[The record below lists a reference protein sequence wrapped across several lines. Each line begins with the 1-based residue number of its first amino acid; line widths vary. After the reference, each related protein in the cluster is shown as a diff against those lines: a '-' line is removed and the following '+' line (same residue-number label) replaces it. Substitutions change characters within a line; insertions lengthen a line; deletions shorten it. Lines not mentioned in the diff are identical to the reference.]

1 MAHVTGEAWGGPAKT
16 GDAPFLQR
24 LKTQAETWELA
35 EHASRVLVAGLFL
48 AFAYRIG
55 VDFLETLRVTGLL
68 LLASESLVVLLTVA
82 RRRAV
87 VVDRSW
93 DARLITAV
101 TLVGPP
107 LLRPGETTSIVPEA
121 LAASVLACGLL
132 LVVAGKVSLGRS
144 LGIVPA
150 NRGIVCRGV
159 YKFVRHPI
167 YAGYLVSHAAFLAS
181 HLDLW
186 NASVLVVTDAS
197 LLVRAIYEERTLS
210 RDQEYVNYQ
219 SRVRWR
225 VLPGVF

>member
-1 MAHVTGEAWGGPAKT
+1 MAQVSGGAWSDADKMAPALPLDRPK
-16 GDAPFLQR
+16 GQH
-24 LKTQAETWELA
+24 AEWDFS

-132 LVVAGKVSLGRS
+132 IVVAGKVSLGRS

-186 NASVLVVTDAS
+186 NAAVLVVTDAS

>member
-1 MAHVTGEAWGGPAKT
+1 MPQVSSGAWSDASKVARALPLDRPTG
-16 GDAPFLQR
+16 R
-24 LKTQAETWELA
+24 QAEWDFS

-93 DARLITAV
+93 DARLVTAI

-107 LLRPGETTSIVPEA
+107 LLRPGETTSILPES

-150 NRGIVCRGV
+150 NRGIVCGGV

-167 YAGYLVSHAAFLAS
+167 YAGYLISHVAFLAS

-186 NASVLVVTDAS
+186 NATVLAITDAS
-197 LLVRAIYEERTLS
+197 LLIRAIYEERTLS
-210 RDQEYVNYQ
+210 RDEEYVSYQ
-219 SRVRWR
+219 TRVRWR